1 MDRLGSNA
9 VSTKRHSH
17 WMISR
22 SFPESHEPCIQQSTS
37 WLQQTIQSKK
47 LREIG
52 WNVHATTRDLKTPA
66 AVTLKEIGVLLKEA
80 DWDNLDVLRESI
92 KGCDKLWLCLLPD
105 WEDPTRERRQVRRL
119 EKCS

>member
-1 MDRLGSNA
+1 LHSAIDIMASANHTVF
-9 VSTKRHSH
+9 VSSATGY
-17 WMISR
+17 
-22 SFPESHEPCIQQSTS
+22 QG
-37 WLQQTIQSKK
+37 LALSKK

-66 AVTLKEIGVLLKEA
+66 AVILKEIGVHLKEA

-119 EKCS
+119 